1 MNNRSDRCFDRWCL
15 NDRSRCF
22 NNNGGFDDWSDSG
35 GFNRC
40 GFNNRCRSCI
50 ALIGGFLSR
59 RLLGGL
65 FFFDRGNLTN
75 EAGSLGFALEHR
87 YECFNQS

>member
-1 MNNRSDRCFDRWCL
+1 L
-15 NDRSRCF
+15 NDRSNRS
-22 NNNGGFDDWSDSG
+22 FDDWSNRSFNDRD
-35 GFNRC
+35 FNRC

-65 FFFDRGNLTN
+65 FFFDRSNLTN
-75 EAGSLGFALEHR
+75 ETSCKGLTFQDR
-87 YECFNQS
+87 NICINQS

>member
-1 MNNRSDRCFDRWCL
+1 L
-15 NDRSRCF
+15 NDRSDRS
-22 NNNGGFDDWSDSG
+22 FDDWSNRSFNDR

-59 RLLGGL
+59 CLLGGL
-65 FFFDRGNLTN
+65 FFFNRSDFTH

>member
-15 NDRSRCF
+15 NDRSDRS
-22 NNNGGFDDWSDSG
+22 FDDWSNRSFNDR

-50 ALIGGFLSR
+50 ALIGGLLRR
-59 RLLGGL
+59 RLLDRL
-65 FFFDRGNLTN
+65 FFFNRSDFTH
-75 EAGSLGFALEHR
+75 EAGSFGFALEHR

>member
-1 MNNRSDRCFDRWCL
+1 L
-15 NDRSRCF
+15 NDRSDRS
-22 NNNGGFDDWSDSG
+22 FDDWSNRSFNDR

-59 RLLGGL
+59 RLLDGL
-65 FFFDRGNLTN
+65 FFFNRSDFTY
-75 EAGSLGFALEHR
+75 EAGSFGFALEHR

>member
-1 MNNRSDRCFDRWCL
+1 L
-15 NDRSRCF
+15 NDSSRCF

-40 GFNNRCRSCI
+40 GFNNGSRSSI
-50 ALIGGFLSR
+50 TFIGGLLSR

-65 FFFDRGNLTN
+65 FLFNWSNLAY
-75 EAGSLGFALEHR
+75 EAGGFSFALEHR
-87 YECFNQS
+87 HECFNQS